1 MPAFEFV
8 SDRNAPNQYS
18 AGEFTPHADQKKYAS
33 IWGLVDG
40 EGTGF
45 FRGSH
50 IQQGIYS
57 ADGRAKLCGEEYQDA
72 KGNPHEIKHRKAVLR
87 EYIVPIDAVKDWN
100 AYEAA
105 QGDRKEEEFRRSH
118 EAKMRA
124 FGLNPQASDIE
135 EDLIEVRSKDPE
147 STPSTSV
154 PVPGASISSPKRGR
168 GRPPKAQPVS

>member
-18 AGEFTPHADQKKYAS
+18 AGEFTPHADQKKFAS
-33 IWGLVDG
+33 IWGLIDG

-57 ADGRAKLCGEEYQDA
+57 ADGRAKLCGEEYRDA
-72 KGNPHEIKHRKAVLR
+72 KDNPHEIKHRKAVLR
-87 EYIVPIDAVKDWN
+87 EYIVPIEAVKDWN

-105 QGDRKEEEFRRSH
+105 QGNRKEEDFRRSH

-124 FGLNPQASDIE
+124 FGLKPEASDIE
-135 EDLIEVRSKDPE
+135 EELVEVRSKESE

-154 PVPGASISSPKRGR
+154 TVPAASISAPKRGP